1 MRLQK
6 TVSLL
11 LVMVFTV
18 TLMGGC
24 DCGTPTPTGVAAK
37 INEIMFNPFGEDA
50 GNEWLELFNSDLES
64 HNTGGWTISNHDG
77 DTIAT
82 LPSWTFPPGGYL
94 QVVFGTGADDSD
106 FSDGTAVFYTQGNLE
121 ILNNNK
127 EEIALYTG
135 SPKSSTIADFVSWCS
150 DGDYKAEKAH
160 NHAVKAKQW
169 AEGAFFD
176 IGFPSGKSVLGGFSI
191 ARDRNSTD
199 TNSPDDWD
207 RNGGADTY
215 FATPGLVNIGP
226 YFTTD
231 WGTKLTQTKLNLLLI
246 LFGHQVTHASHKVV
260 SEQQS
265 PEESYI
271 KAEHNFS
278 TNFAGYEDT
287 FSGIGEYRWIR
298 VSPQKWQDEINI
310 SLTGSAGD
318 EVYSLN
324 YTREY
329 EDTGL
334 SLTITEDMDGIH
346 SYEVFDKEEV
356 LPDVDGNL
364 EPLPEAATHT
374 EQKRISDTTTT
385 KITQVALGEYSVE
398 TVSNKDLA
406 FRNEKQVMSFAKNYK
421 ILSDTQI
428 EAATELEITSDVR
441 DAVNISTAYVMDTDV
456 GWHQAHDLGNINA
469 SYSKYDLRVGEQSYS
484 LVEPGYYR
492 MTKRAGED
500 YYDIAMSLRLGDGDT
515 FEIGC
520 SGYIER
526 VVEAGEVIYK
536 GKIAD
541 SAGVKESQFYIDGW
555 ESAVGGG
562 ICAIAGGLIGLIWI
576 GVGSVIGAGAGAAAC
591 GAAGAAIEAAT
602 EPDTTKPDIEWEVLD
617 SGSDKE
623 KGWLRVKVTVSD
635 NEEVS
640 DWSLKAKNQDGR
652 TLANRS
658 YQSGGKSQS
667 RIYPLHNKRCEKRT
681 ITLTV
686 SVTDS
691 SGNTRSDSRQFD
703 VPARICKPNV
713 KETAPADKD
722 VSVPTSNN
730 TKVTFC
736 KPMDTEATATA
747 FTFSPDVDFTVSWSY
762 YNMVATL
769 TPTTPMDY
777 GTTYTVTI
785 STEATSYAGFNLEE
799 PYTFSFTTEEKLEPP
814 EVLDTFPPD
823 GAEGVPLD
831 FEVQILFS
839 QPMDKDATEE
849 ALSVFP
855 DAEYEVLWGKGAQ
868 LMVIQPVVPWAPTA
882 FYEITITGE
891 AMSETGLNME
901 EEYTFNFFTAESPS
915 GE

>member
-1 MRLQK
+1 VNISKL
-6 TVSLL
+6 VCLLLSFSLL
-11 LVMVFTV
+11 FSVL
-18 TLMGGC
+18 GGC
-24 DCGTPTPTGVAAK
+24 ECGAPAEAAPAVK
-37 INEIMFNPFGEDA
+37 INEVMFNPFGEDA
-50 GNEWLELFNSDLES
+50 GNEWFEIYNSTVES
-64 HNTGGWTISNHDG
+64 YNIEGWTASNHDG
-77 DTIAT
+77 DVIAT
-82 LPSWTFPPGGYL
+82 LPSWTLPPGGYL
-94 QVVFGTGADDSD
+94 LVVFGSGTNDSSFTDGSGA
-106 FSDGTAVFYTQGNLE
+106 FYTQGNLE
-121 ILNNNK
+121 VLDNT
-127 EEIALYTG
+127 EDEVAVYAG
-135 SPKSSTIADFVSWCS
+135 SPKSSTITDFVSWCS
-150 DGDYKAEKAH
+150 DGDYKPGKAH

-169 AEGAFFD
+169 VEEAFLD
-176 IGFPSGKSVLGGFSI
+176 IGYPSGKSLLGGFSI
-191 ARDRNSTD
+191 GRDKSATD
-199 TNSPDDWD
+199 TDTPDDWN
-207 RNGGADTY
+207 RNGGRDAY
-215 FATPGLVNIGP
+215 FDTPGLVNAGA

-231 WGTKLTQTKLNLLLI
+231 WGVKLTQTKVNLLLI
-246 LFGHQVTHASHKVV
+246 QFGHQVTHASHKVV

-271 KAEHNFS
+271 KAEHSFTTS
-278 TNFAGYEDT
+278 YAGYEDT
-287 FSGIGEYRWIR
+287 FSGVGEYRWSR
-298 VSPQKWQDEINI
+298 VSPQKWQDEIDI

-334 SLTITEDMDGIH
+334 SLVVTEDLDGIY

-356 LPDVDGNL
+356 LPDVDGDL
-364 EPLPEAATHT
+364 EPLPEASTHP

-385 KITQVALGEYSVE
+385 VITQVGLGEYRVD
-398 TVSNKDLA
+398 TVSSKDLA
-406 FRNEKQVMSFAKNYK
+406 FRDEKQGMSFAKNYK
-421 ILSDTQI
+421 LLSDTQI

-441 DAVNISTAYVMDTDV
+441 DTVNISTAYVMDTDV

-469 SYSKYDLRVGEQSYS
+469 SYSKYDLKVGEQSYS

-500 YYDIAMSLRLGDGDT
+500 YYDIDMNLTLGDGDS
-515 FEIGC
+515 FDIGL

-526 VVEAGEVIYK
+526 VVEAGEVIYR
-536 GKIAD
+536 GKITD

-576 GVGSVIGAGAGAAAC
+576 GIGSVIGAGVGAAAC
-591 GAAGAAIEAAT
+591 GAAGAAIESAT

-658 YQSGGKSQS
+658 YTSGSESQS

-703 VPARICKPNV
+703 VPARICKPNI
-713 KETAPADKD
+713 KETTPEDKN
-722 VSVPTSNN
+722 VSVPVDSK

-747 FTFSPDVDFTVSWSY
+747 FTFSPDVDFKVSWSD
-762 YNMVATL
+762 YNTVATL
-769 TPTTPMDY
+769 APTQPLDY

-814 EVLDTFPPD
+814 EVLAVFPPY

-839 QPMDKDATEE
+839 IPMDKDATEE

-855 DAEYEVLWGKGAQ
+855 DAEYEVLWGEGAQ
-868 LMVIQPVVPWAPTA
+868 LMVIQPVVPWAPVA
-882 FYEITITGE
+882 FYEITLTDE
-891 AMSETGLNME
+891 AMSEAGLNME
-901 EEYTFNFFTAESPS
+901 EEYTFVFFTAEEE
-915 GE
+915 GL